1 MKHRVTKEINIPA
14 TPEQWLQEI
23 AAAYKD
29 AYDAI
34 PFGPLTGQKFTENDL
49 FHLTPA
55 ICLKF
60 RNIKST
66 KALHKKVTEAMLSS
80 YVATKDN
87 VDGIFDNPHVAF
99 PFCYLASHFGME
111 LMTEYEVEEIMV
123 YIEDHQTELSKAIK
137 KAVS

>member
-1 MKHRVTKEINIPA
+1 MPA

-29 AYDAI
+29 AHDAI
-34 PFGPLTGQKFTENDL
+34 PFGPLTGQKITENDL

-66 KALHKKVTEAMLSS
+66 KALLKKVTEAMLSS

-99 PFCYLASHFGME
+99 AFCDLASHFGME
-111 LMTEYEVEEIMV
+111 LMIEDEVDEIMKYV
-123 YIEDHQTELSKAIK
+123 EDHQTELSNAISALIK
-137 KAVS
+137 